1 VPNVFGN
8 EVGAKF
14 TAAGMGRPETM
25 AHEMLH
31 LAGIDD
37 HYVDVYSYKGRD
49 YPLPATGMEPTPL
62 KEYLA
67 AHKPPLPAPPAGD
80 VHSKN
85 MKGYPACDIM
95 GTGANLKCRKL
106 SRKDLD
112 WFDSQAG
119 TLVNVE
125 PGETLLNK
133 NGDDQNLGVGF
144 RTTVFAAPGQTTVA
158 NGISAYCI
166 DHDHGEPQDSLFDV
180 GPKASEMPGY
190 EGLAK
195 LLTYSAE
202 TAQPSLDDA
211 PYAMQAA
218 IWNQTDGTP
227 LLAMTETGDQARAFL
242 GSAGVGEN
250 TTGADLPRIEDPNA
264 GSPSTGA
271 VSASGEVLPST
282 LVAEI
287 EEPAIVRLDAAQLY
301 PKRFGAG
308 QKAFGDLVVAANGNV
323 DHLDITVQHKVGKHW
338 KATKKL
344 PTRKFEPGT
353 TTVQVPLGRLAV
365 GKYRLLVSV
374 GGPVGEPEGRTV
386 GFSAGKASTHR

>member
-1 VPNVFGN
+1 
-8 EVGAKF
+8 
-14 TAAGMGRPETM
+14 
-25 AHEMLH
+25 MLH

-37 HYVDVYSYKGRD
+37 HYVDVYRYKGRD

-62 KEYLA
+62 KEFLA

-80 VHSKN
+80 VRSKN

-95 GTGANLKCRKL
+95 GTGANKKCRKL
-106 SRKDLD
+106 SPKDLD

-133 NGDDQNLGVGF
+133 NSDDQNLGVGF
-144 RTTVFAAPGQTTVA
+144 RTIVFAPPGQTTVA
-158 NGISAYCI
+158 NGISAYCM
-166 DHDHGEPQDSLFDV
+166 DHDHGEPHDSLFDV

-195 LLTYSAE
+195 LLTYNAE
-202 TAQPSLDDA
+202 TAQPSLGEA

-227 LLAMTETGDQARAFL
+227 LLAMSETGDQARAFL

-271 VSASGEVLPST
+271 VSASGAVLPNT

-301 PKRFGAG
+301 TKRFQAG
-308 QKAFGDLVVAANGNV
+308 KKAFGDLVVAANGNV
-323 DHLDITVQHKVGKHW
+323 DHLDLTVQRKVGKRW

-344 PTRKFEPGT
+344 PTRKFKPGT

-365 GKYRLLVSV
+365 GKYRVLVSV
-374 GGPVGEPEGRTV
+374 GGPVGEPEERTV
-386 GFSAGKASTHR
+386 GFSAGK